1 MLTKV
6 LYTQQRNSNQ
16 IEDLIK
22 GQANLDMKIDAQHN
36 KLDTIIQMLDSA
48 EQISNPVPVKGKK
61 QRKKTEEF
69 YQVCMPFIYAQ
80 CCMKYS
86 Y

>member
-1 MLTKV
+1 MLTKI

-22 GQANLDMKIDAQHN
+22 GQANLDMKIDAQHD

-61 QRKKTEEF
+61 QKSFIKYACHLF
-69 YQVCMPFIYAQ
+69 MPNAA
-80 CCMKYS
+80 
-86 Y
+86 